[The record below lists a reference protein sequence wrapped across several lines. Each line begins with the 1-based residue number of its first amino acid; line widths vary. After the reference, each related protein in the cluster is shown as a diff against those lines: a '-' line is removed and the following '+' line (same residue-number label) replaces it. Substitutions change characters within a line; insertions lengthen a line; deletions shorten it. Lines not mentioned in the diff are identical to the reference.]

1 MMGKTICYIAT
12 YTVEALITYTYA
24 GMVFV
29 KRRKSW
35 SVIATYIFLY
45 AILYSCFNI
54 GNVLLNASLYL
65 LGIYL
70 LLFLNYDCKGKTAF
84 LHGLFLSSMLLLTE
98 FLASL
103 FISVVTNDFGAYQDS
118 LSVLVVMAVVSKL
131 LYLAVM
137 AISVRFS
144 PHRQVREDPK
154 MTILFC
160 ILPFLSL
167 VIAIASIRI
176 ALEYGLDPG
185 TEAMVIINIASLL
198 VVNLLFMMLY
208 YRMRIEHEEKLILQ
222 LSVEKEKAETAYYQ
236 ALQEETESRNILLH
250 DIKNHLRMIN
260 DLACKG
266 ENQAIVS
273 YISSLEKNMQTE
285 SQLRR
290 CDDPI
295 LNLILQHTAQECE
308 ALRIRFYCDVRD
320 RCCDFMD
327 APGKTALFSNLLSN
341 AVEGAK
347 EAAVKEIDFS
357 VRKTQNDLCTVV
369 SVENTCDVPPVLDLR
384 GGFRSRKTGGTLH
397 GTGLK
402 SIARIVK
409 QYNGISTVYYDG
421 ETNRF
426 HYIIHFQ

>member
-1 MMGKTICYIAT
+1 MEKTICYMAT
-12 YTVEALITYTYA
+12 YMAEALITYTYA
-24 GMVFV
+24 GSIFV
-29 KRRKSW
+29 KKQKPAW
-35 SVIATYIFLY
+35 VIASYVLIY
-45 AILYSCFNI
+45 AVLCICFNV
-54 GNVLLNASLYL
+54 GNVILNAGLYL
-65 LGIYL
+65 LGMYL
-70 LLFLNYDCKGKTAF
+70 LLFLNYNCKSKTAF
-84 LHGLFLSSMLLLTE
+84 LHGIFLSSTMLLTE
-98 FLASL
+98 FLSSVA
-103 FISVVTNDFGAYQDS
+103 ISIVTNDFGAYQDS
-118 LSVLVVMAVVSKL
+118 LSIFVAVVVVSKL

-137 AISVRFS
+137 AISIRFF
-144 PHRQVREDPK
+144 PHRQMQDNPK
-154 MTILFC
+154 MTALFC
-160 ILPFLSL
+160 TLPFLSL
-167 VIAIASIRI
+167 SIALTSIWL
-176 ALEYGLDPG
+176 ALEYGLNPG
-185 TEAMVIINIASLL
+185 TEVMVIINIASLL

-208 YRMRIEHEEKLILQ
+208 YRMRIENEEKLLLQ

-260 DLACKG
+260 SLACKG
-266 ENQAIVS
+266 ENQAIAS
-273 YISSLEKNMQTE
+273 YISNMEKNMQTE

-308 ALRIRFYCDVRD
+308 TLGIRFYCDVRD
-320 RCCDFMD
+320 QCCDFMD

-357 VRKTQNDLCTVV
+357 IRKPQDGTSTVV
-369 SVENTCDVPPVLDLR
+369 SVENTCDVPPVSDLR

-409 QYNGISTVYYDG
+409 RYNGISTVHYDS

-426 HYIIHFQ
+426 HYTIRFQ

>member
-12 YTVEALITYTYA
+12 YLAEALITYIYA
-24 GMVFV
+24 GTVFV
-29 KRRKSW
+29 KKRRSW
-35 SVIATYIFLY
+35 SMIAIYILLY
-45 AILYSCFNI
+45 TVLYSCFDV
-54 GNVLLNASLYL
+54 GNVILNAVLYF
-65 LGIYL
+65 LGMYL
-70 LLFLNYDCKGKTAF
+70 LLFLNYECKSKTAF
-84 LHGLFLSSMLLLTE
+84 LHGAFLSSMLLLTE
-98 FLASL
+98 FLAIL
-103 FISVVTNDFGAYQDS
+103 LINIVTNDVGAYQDS
-118 LSVLVVMAVVSKL
+118 LSVLIAMAVVSKL

-137 AISVRFS
+137 VISVRFL
-144 PHRQVREDPK
+144 PQRHMRDDLK
-154 MTILFC
+154 MTALFC

-167 VIAIASIRI
+167 VIALVSFRV
-176 ALEYGLDPG
+176 ALEYGLNPG
-185 TEAMVIINIASLL
+185 AEVMVIINVASLL
-198 VVNLLFMMLY
+198 AVNLLFMMLY
-208 YRMRIEHEEKLILQ
+208 YRMRIENEEKFLLQ

-260 DLACKG
+260 SLACKG
-266 ENQAIVS
+266 ETQAIVS
-273 YISSLEKNMQTE
+273 YISNMEKNMQTV

-308 ALRIRFYCDVRD
+308 TLGIRFYCDVRD
-320 RCCDFMD
+320 QCCDFMD

-341 AVEGAK
+341 AIEGAK

-357 VRKTQNDLCTVV
+357 VRKPLDGTSTVV
-369 SVENTCDVPPVLDLR
+369 SVENTCDVPPVADLR

-409 QYNGISTVYYDG
+409 RYNGISTVHYDS

-426 HYIIHFQ
+426 HYTIRFQ